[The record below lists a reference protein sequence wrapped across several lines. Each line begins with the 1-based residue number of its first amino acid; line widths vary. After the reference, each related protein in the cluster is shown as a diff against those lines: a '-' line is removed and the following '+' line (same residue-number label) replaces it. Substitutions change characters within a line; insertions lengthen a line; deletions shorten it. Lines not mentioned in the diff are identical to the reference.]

1 MQRPATLQLAP
12 GLGAPHDARA
22 FTGETL
28 SAWNVRPPD
37 VEAVQLVVSE
47 LVTNAL
53 LHAPESRTITLQ
65 LLASDA
71 SVQVRVSDEGTSAP
85 ERRSLSDPGSGI
97 ESGRGVWIV
106 EAFTD
111 DWGSEQDGQGGKTVW
126 CDVPA
131 ERVSN
136 R

>member
-1 MQRPATLQLAP
+1 MQRHATLELVP
-12 GLGAPHDARA
+12 GLRAPRTARV

-28 SAWNVRPPD
+28 AAWDVD
-37 VEAVQLVVSE
+37 TGAVEAAQLVVSE

-53 LHAPESRTITLQ
+53 LHAPESRAITLQ
-65 LLASDA
+65 LLASDD
-71 SVQVRVSDEGTSAP
+71 SVQVRVSDEGMQSP
-85 ERRSLSDPGSGI
+85 SRQSPPDPKSGI

-111 DWGSEQDGQGGKTVW
+111 DWGTEPDEHGGKTVW
-126 CDVPA
+126 CEVPT
-131 ERVSN
+131 ERVSK